1 MLIRVAQA
9 EDCERIGALWSQLVA
24 YHRALDAAMPEATH
38 DGPQRYAARI
48 QGLLNDSHSRTY
60 VAVVDGEIVGYIT
73 GMIAKMSLEMF
84 RADVIGYIGDVFV
97 EEANR
102 GRGIGRAL
110 VRAMEQFF
118 ASCNVFEYEWFVA
131 STNAVGQA
139 FWRSL
144 GAREVVVRMRNRV
157 DLSESE
163 A

>member
-9 EDCERIGALWSQLVA
+9 EDCERIGVLWSQLVA
-24 YHRALDAAMPEATH
+24 YHRSLDAVMPEAAQ

-48 QGLLNDSHSRTY
+48 QSLLNDPYSRTY

-73 GMIAKMSLEMF
+73 GMIADMRLEMF
-84 RADVIGYIGDVFV
+84 AAEVTGFIGDVFV
-97 EEANR
+97 DEANR
-102 GRGIGRAL
+102 ERGIGRAL

-118 ASCNVFEYEWFVA
+118 ASRNVFEYEWFVA
-131 STNAVGQA
+131 SANAAGQA